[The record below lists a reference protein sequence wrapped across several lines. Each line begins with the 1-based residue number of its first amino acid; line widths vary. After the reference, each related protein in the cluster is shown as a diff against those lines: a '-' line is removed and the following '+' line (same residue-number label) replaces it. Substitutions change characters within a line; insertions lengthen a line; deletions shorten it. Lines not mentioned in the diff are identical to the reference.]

1 MAYSAGSVVIP
12 VKFVLDR
19 SSLDN
24 VVRESQGAL
33 KSASTVSQSGG
44 FASGVVSGT
53 VTSGTV
59 ASGQGLFSGKPFTS
73 ASAVPPGSAFSA
85 VSAIP
90 PGTPLSSALPPVSPA
105 TGSSFS
111 PKSLASYL
119 NVFTESGSGV
129 GLAGAGGT
137 FSSPAVVGATIE
149 ARYLAALARSD
160 LRDPMEQV
168 KSLMES
174 AEAIRNASRNLPFEL
189 DEKTRSKLQTKLDAA
204 AKSLQTSGLLMEQ
217 NLLNKASQRSLQ
229 MSRLTA
235 EEQAAVIER
244 AGSYRSQ
251 FGFEPEKAFSAAL
264 QDIRKEKAESVRTM
278 RESVRFDAAMH
289 GLTDQQRAAVV
300 GRVQELVAGGLDRA
314 TAMRLATQEYR
325 TQSRLE
331 SSTLRQSIRENLKL
345 ADLPEEYRQRVQGRT
360 QELQSQGLDRVSAF
374 NAALAEATRSLKMLS
389 DAAKSRQRAEAEARA
404 RARQYAVDK
413 ALGGL
418 PESARSEVIRRAKER
433 SEASGEDYTRSVR
446 AEAAEYRTRQTNLA
460 RYTEGLSSG
469 QAARLVAEAQ
479 GLMAS
484 GVAPGVAY
492 NLAANRVVGSSRIQ
506 PFGGGFMGGVKS
518 TMKTFLQRP
527 SGIGLYMNALFGG
540 YEVLAAL
547 NARNSMAANLAR
559 TDKAADALDAMAS
572 GLESMSSGFFGS
584 IAGFVTGTHKEIESL
599 RAQAAGQRA
608 LDKAKNYGDQLIR
621 MRKAYST
628 GGESEDLYASIRA
641 RRFDLEKELSERRE
655 KILTQLANVKSAAEM
670 SGGDYA
676 PLLAGLNRELS
687 ASDALA
693 REQREMLRR
702 TENKELRKL
711 FYNREADRIER
722 QARRSAANA
731 EGLGYDEIDIEEL
744 KYGFQ
749 YAAGLRRLA
758 GDFDSDE
765 AMRNSPEFRAYQ
777 DEMSAVRAEL
787 DARRRRLT
795 VERNREI
802 ASRRAYSADMGRA
815 MFRYAT
821 NNLSAYGL
829 AREQL
834 DIESNAAL
842 MALNPLSS
850 TYWYD
855 AERIALDRRDRL
867 ARLEADRSR
876 SDLSMLYSY
885 GVAQDMLNRRMSAV
899 TSGRSMPASVS
910 EALNLLSD
918 TLLGLRRMGEEGVS
932 PEVRKKFAEL
942 NIGQLDLIRATQ
954 ASSLSAVGAP
964 GFGVS
969 YAGENTAKL
978 SDVIKELGS
987 IREEIRRAADSIV
1000 AN

>member
-53 VTSGTV
+53 VNSGTV

-189 DEKTRSKLQTKLDAA
+189 DEKTRSRLQTKLDAA

-289 GLTDQQRAAVV
+289 GLTDQQRTAVV

-331 SSTLRQSIRENLKL
+331 SSTLRRSIRENLKL

-389 DAAKSRQRAEAEARA
+389 DAAKSSRRAEADA

-418 PESARSEVIRRAKER
+418 PESARAEVIRRAKER

-479 GLMAS
+479 GIMAS

-518 TMKTFLQRP
+518 TMNTFLQRP

-655 KILTQLANVKSAAEM
+655 KILTQLANVKSAAKM
-670 SGGDYA
+670 GSGDYV
-676 PLLAGLNRELS
+676 PLLAGLNRELR

-722 QARRSAANA
+722 QARRSAASA

-777 DEMSAVRAEL
+777 DEMSVVRAEL
-787 DARRRRLT
+787 DARRRRLK
-795 VERNREI
+795 VERDREI

-834 DIESNAAL
+834 DIESNAAM

-850 TYWYD
+850 TYRYD

>member
-1 MAYSAGSVVIP
+1 
-12 VKFVLDR
+12 
-19 SSLDN
+19 
-24 VVRESQGAL
+24 
-33 KSASTVSQSGG
+33 
-44 FASGVVSGT
+44 
-53 VTSGTV
+53 
-59 ASGQGLFSGKPFTS
+59 
-73 ASAVPPGSAFSA
+73 
-85 VSAIP
+85 
-90 PGTPLSSALPPVSPA
+90 
-105 TGSSFS
+105 
-111 PKSLASYL
+111 
-119 NVFTESGSGV
+119 
-129 GLAGAGGT
+129 
-137 FSSPAVVGATIE
+137 
-149 ARYLAALARSD
+149 
-160 LRDPMEQV
+160 MEQV